1 MKKGF
6 ALRFL
11 VMFII
16 SLPGIIT
23 AQPPEIAA
31 APNLTPE
38 IVTLPDM
45 TIVGMQTLVSTKN
58 NIIPNLWMRFVP
70 SFGEI
75 NGRAKTDATVGIS
88 YDMQEISA
96 DPDTRESQF
105 FYLAG
110 AIVSDI
116 KDLPEGMAFR
126 RILKHKYAKFT
137 HRGSLAKLNDTYR
150 YMYGQWLPNSA
161 YDIDEI
167 APEIEWYDNRFM
179 PDSANSAFDIY
190 LPIIDKLH

>member
-1 MKKGF
+1 MKKRF
-6 ALRFL
+6 ALKFL
-11 VMFII
+11 VTFII
-16 SLPGIIT
+16 IIPGVLA
-23 AQPPEIAA
+23 AQPPELNAV
-31 APNLTPE
+31 PNLAPE

-45 TIVGMQTLVSTKN
+45 TVVGMQTLVSTKN

-70 SFGEI
+70 RIGEI
-75 NGRAKTDATVGIS
+75 KKRAKTDASLGLS

-96 DPDTRESQF
+96 DPDTGESQF

-110 AIVSDI
+110 AIVSDV
-116 KDLPEGMAFR
+116 KDLPEGMTFR
-126 RILKHKYAKFT
+126 KILKHKYAKFT
-137 HRGSLAKLNDTYR
+137 HRGSLNKLGDTYR

-190 LPIIDKLH
+190 LPIIDKEK